1 MLTLGRV
8 FKGIAVLFALSV
20 LASCSP
26 MFSYHGFVPTERDL
40 DEIQVGLDTRTT
52 VASIIGKPGASGL
65 LEESG
70 WYYVRS
76 EFEHAPIR
84 GPKEVDRQVV
94 AISFDDTGVVSNIER
109 FGLERGQVVVLQ
121 RRVTDSNI
129 EGVSFLGQ
137 LFGSTAAAT
146 NIARM
151 FQKQ

>member
-1 MLTLGRV
+1 MLL
-8 FKGIAVLFALSV
+8 GIAAVVALFS

-26 MFSYHGFVPTERDL
+26 VFTYHGFVPTEEDL
-40 DEIQVGLDTRTT
+40 QEIEVGLDTRST

-84 GPKEVDRQVV
+84 GPQEIDREVV
-94 AISFDDTGVVSNIER
+94 AISFDENNVVANVER
-109 FGLERGQVVVLQ
+109 FGLERGQVVVLS

-129 EGVSFLGQ
+129 AGVSFLGQ
-137 LFGSTAAAT
+137 LFGSTASAA
-146 NIARM
+146 NITRIFAN
-151 FQKQ
+151 Q